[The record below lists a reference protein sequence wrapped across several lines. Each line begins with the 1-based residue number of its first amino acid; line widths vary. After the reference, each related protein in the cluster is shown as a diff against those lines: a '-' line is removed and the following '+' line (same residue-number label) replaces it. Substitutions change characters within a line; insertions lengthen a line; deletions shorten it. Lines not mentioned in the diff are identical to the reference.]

1 MKQKITDAKKYPKI
15 CANCFYGRVPKEKD
29 SVLCEKKGVVDPQ
42 NKCRHYKY
50 DPLKRIP
57 EKIVLDTNYTAEDFK
72 L

>member
-1 MKQKITDAKKYPKI
+1 MKQKIIDEKKYPKK
-15 CANCFYGRVPKEKD
+15 CANCFYGRTPLD
-29 SVLCEKKGVVDPQ
+29 NASVLCEKKGVVDPE

-57 EKIVLDTNYTAEDFK
+57 PKPLPTIEFSAEDFE